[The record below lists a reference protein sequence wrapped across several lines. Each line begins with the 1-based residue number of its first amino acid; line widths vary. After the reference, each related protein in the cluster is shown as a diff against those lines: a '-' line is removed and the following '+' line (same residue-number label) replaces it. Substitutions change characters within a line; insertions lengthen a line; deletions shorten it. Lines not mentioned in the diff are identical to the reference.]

1 MWLPGL
7 MNIVLSVSVLLFTSP
22 VREGSEVKW
31 LNAACV
37 GGVYKASVS
46 WPGRESR
53 QRKRGRGKD
62 SEMLLAHSS

>member
-1 MWLPGL
+1 MWLPEL
-7 MNIVLSVSVLLFTSP
+7 MNIALGVSVRLFTNP

-46 WPGRESR
+46 WLGRESE
-53 QRKRGRGKD
+53 QTERGEGKI
-62 SEMLLAHSS
+62 